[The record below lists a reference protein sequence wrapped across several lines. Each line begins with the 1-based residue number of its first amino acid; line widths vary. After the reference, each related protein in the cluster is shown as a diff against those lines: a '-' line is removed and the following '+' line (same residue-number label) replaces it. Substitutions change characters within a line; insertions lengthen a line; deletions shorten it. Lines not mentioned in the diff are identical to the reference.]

1 MQYEAVAE
9 LTSPQTMARSVPC
22 GPDAARAAEALS
34 EYVEAG
40 FDEVYIAQMGP
51 DQDSGIRF
59 LAEEVLPL
67 IRTSP

>member
-1 MQYEAVAE
+1 MAAAKPSFGFFASSEE
-9 LTSPQTMARSVPC
+9 L
-22 GPDAARAAEALS
+22 GPDEIIRAAQTAEAIA

-40 FDEVYIAQMGP
+40 FDEIYIAQMGP

-67 IRTSP
+67 L

>member
-1 MQYEAVAE
+1 MATARPSFGFFASSEE
-9 LTSPQTMARSVPC
+9 L
-22 GPDAARAAEALS
+22 GPDEIIRAAQAIA

-40 FDEVYIAQMGP
+40 FDEIYIAQMGP

-67 IRTSP
+67 LKMP

>member
-1 MQYEAVAE
+1 MATARPSFGFFASSEE
-9 LTSPQTMARSVPC
+9 L
-22 GPDAARAAEALS
+22 GPDEIIRAAQAIA

-40 FDEVYIAQMGP
+40 FDEIYIAQMGP

-67 IRTSP
+67 LNTP